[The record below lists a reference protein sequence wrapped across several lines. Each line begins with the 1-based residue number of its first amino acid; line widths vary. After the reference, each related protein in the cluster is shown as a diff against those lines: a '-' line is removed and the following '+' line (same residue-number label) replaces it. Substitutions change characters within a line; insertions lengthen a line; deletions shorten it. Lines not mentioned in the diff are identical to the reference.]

1 MSIFSENTVFKCLP
15 VFENTL
21 YTGFIDKK
29 TIYSFD
35 GIEKQSKSSS
45 SSVTSVKSAK
55 SFTFGFQGFN
65 VGNHTGVKQPLR
77 KLLTGASGVLEIQ
90 KTIEKPIFGM
100 IPVI

>member
-1 MSIFSENTVFKCLP
+1 MPIFPENTVFKCLP
-15 VFENTL
+15 VFEKTRCTVSYL
-21 YTGFIDKK
+21 RKE

-65 VGNHTGVKQPLR
+65 VGNYTGVK
-77 KLLTGASGVLEIQ
+77 
-90 KTIEKPIFGM
+90 
-100 IPVI
+100 

>member
-1 MSIFSENTVFKCLP
+1 MRCPLFINNNNLKFILNADILGKYRLQVFTGIRKDA
-15 VFENTL
+15 L
-21 YTGFIDKK
+21 YGKLSTKKK

-65 VGNHTGVKQPLR
+65 VGNYTGVK
-77 KLLTGASGVLEIQ
+77 
-90 KTIEKPIFGM
+90 
-100 IPVI
+100 

>member
-1 MSIFSENTVFKCLP
+1 MPIFSENTVFKCLP
-15 VFENTL
+15 VLENKL

-65 VGNHTGVKQPLR
+65 VGNYTGVKQPLR
-77 KLLTGASGVLEIQ
+77 KFLAGAPDVLEMQKAIQ
-90 KTIEKPIFGM
+90 KPILGV

>member
-1 MSIFSENTVFKCLP
+1 MRCPLFINNNNLKFILNADILGKYRLQVFTGLRKIP
-15 VFENTL
+15 DL
-21 YTGFIDKK
+21 YRFYLQK

-65 VGNHTGVKQPLR
+65 VGNYTGVK
-77 KLLTGASGVLEIQ
+77 
-90 KTIEKPIFGM
+90 
-100 IPVI
+100 